1 MCPSR
6 LCVWITDVRYAL
18 TLLINCMSDS
28 DDAAVAPTLTLEAKK
43 MKPFNEAIMAA
54 IESGDIQN
62 NNHALIGEIKKALDA
77 ATSIEELKCV
87 ILSLP
92 TSNGSHGQAHAMN
105 RVMKALQGEELLPVP
120 EGGANNTWAKVSK
133 SAALQAVVWNAVA
146 GLFSKGKGEVRA
158 KVLECL
164 PPVAVPAIK
173 IPKVSPVHNVHAR
186 AHAFPPEISEVS
198 PLNTYTR
205 PKRTPAAVSII
216 ALRSLGLL
224 LSPGASLSCPL
235 PSPPPP
241 FSAQNG
247 LGGCRPPC
255 PRCRAPGR
263 HSLATEVQGARKG
276 ERGAERQSTGAP
288 HRGRPGHRL
297 CQLGEAHA
305 CLERHGTLSAQQPAP
320 EAPRA

>member
-18 TLLINCMSDS
+18 TLLINSMSDS

-62 NNHALIGEIKKALDA
+62 NNHALIGEIKKAVDA

-87 ILSLP
+87 IQALP

-164 PPVAVPAIK
+164 PPVAVLARK
-173 IPKVSPVHNVHAR
+173 ISEVSPVHSVHSR
-186 AHAFPPEISEVS
+186 AQASPRSRSCLPPEISEVS
-198 PLNTYTR
+198 PLSTYTR
-205 PKRTPAAVSII
+205 PAQAHASRRVDNRSQVSG
-216 ALRSLGLL
+216 AFSSLPVPRSLVPSRPPPPL
-224 LSPGASLSCPL
+224 LSPKRPRWLPTAL
-235 PSPPPP
+235 PSLTSSWPTLTG
-241 FSAQNG
+241 N
-247 LGGCRPPC
+247 R
-255 PRCRAPGR
+255 
-263 HSLATEVQGARKG
+263 
-276 ERGAERQSTGAP
+276 ST
-288 HRGRPGHRL
+288 R
-297 CQLGEAHA
+297 
-305 CLERHGTLSAQQPAP
+305 SS
-320 EAPRA
+320 